1 MEDTMSF
8 LNALTL
14 TQYASNTVKPPAV
27 QRRNKLVAKLNE
39 QIKLATDAD
48 YKPVKLT
55 WHRDGEGRDHRVEVP
70 KRVKRWWTEQSNGTV
85 LLTVR
90 YGSKPLELA
99 KGKNAIVVNSLVE
112 LPTVLAHLKAAA
124 EKGEFDTLLEQ
135 QVSYGK
141 RIGVKP
147 KTQ

>member
-1 MEDTMSF
+1 MSI

-14 TQYASNTVKPPAV
+14 TQYTTNDVKAPTV
-27 QRRNKLVAKLNE
+27 QRRNKLVAKLAE
-39 QIKLATDAD
+39 QIKLASDSA
-48 YKPVKLT
+48 YRPVKLT
-55 WHRDGEGRDHRVEVP
+55 WHKDSEGREHRVEVP

-112 LPTVLAHLKAAA
+112 LPTVLAHLKTAA

-141 RIGVKP
+141 RIGAKS
-147 KTQ
+147 KQQ

>member
-1 MEDTMSF
+1 MSF

-14 TQYASNTVKPPAV
+14 TQYSGNTVKAPTV
-27 QRRNKLVAKLNE
+27 QRRNKLVAKLAE
-39 QIKLATDAD
+39 QIKLASDIG
-48 YKPVKLT
+48 YRPVKLT

-70 KRVKRWWTEQSNGTV
+70 KRVKRWWTEQSDGTV

-90 YGSKPLELA
+90 YGSKALELA
-99 KGKNAIVVNSLVE
+99 KGKNAIVVNSVAE
-112 LPTVLAHLKAAA
+112 LATVLAHLKTAA

-141 RIGVKP
+141 RIGVKQ
-147 KTQ
+147 KNQ

>member
-1 MEDTMSF
+1 MSF

-14 TQYASNTVKPPAV
+14 TQHSGNIVKAPAV
-27 QRRNKLVAKLNE
+27 QRRNKLVAKLAE

-55 WHRDGEGRDHRVEVP
+55 WHKDAEGREHRVEVP
-70 KRVKRWWTEQSNGTV
+70 KRVKRWWTEHGDGTV
-85 LLTVR
+85 QLTVR

-99 KGKNAIVVNSLVE
+99 KGKNAIVVNSKAE
-112 LPTVLAHLKAAA
+112 LPTVLAHLRAAA
-124 EKGEFDTLLEQ
+124 EKGEFDTLLLQ

-141 RIGVKP
+141 RILGK
-147 KTQ
+147 KSE